1 MPHISSYNFYAHFV
15 NSNSPHG
22 NLLIFPGDCD
32 SGAQD
37 MFGDSLSL
45 NELRKAYPELYQ
57 FMCQTDLNFGG
68 TDLDEAKEEVSW
80 SKLGKSLKDQD
91 FDHGFDVSQLLKESS
106 SVTSLS
112 TIRKA
117 MSSIFECL
125 NTVHVQKTLKLRLEI
140 RDLCCRL
147 QSLQVWLTIT
157 FVTA

>member
-1 MPHISSYNFYAHFV
+1 
-15 NSNSPHG
+15 
-22 NLLIFPGDCD
+22 
-32 SGAQD
+32 

-57 FMCQTDLNFGG
+57 FMCQTDSAFEEN
-68 TDLDEAKEEVSW
+68 DLTGAKEEVSW
-80 SKLGKSLKDQD
+80 PKLGKGSKEQD
-91 FDHGFDVSQLLKESS
+91 FEHESDVEQLLKKSN
-106 SVTSLS
+106 SVTSLL

-147 QSLQVWLTIT
+147 QNLQVSFEISLLFSI
-157 FVTA
+157 FYNYK